1 MWFSYSTGK
10 SSLKTAAGCEILAEL
25 SVHCAACSGLYRVTA
40 SSPTEPAEGIKMI
53 FKL

>member
-25 SVHCAACSGLYRVTA
+25 SVHCAACSGLYRV
-40 SSPTEPAEGIKMI
+40 EVNQQEG
-53 FKL
+53 